1 MAEKLEA
8 FEKRVKT
15 LTDDLDEA
23 KTTIDS
29 LKADV
34 RSLESEMSNMTVSQ
48 EQVTEAVVKKVV
60 EILEGGLG
68 TMSHREMEQE
78 YLYRKKANI
87 TYAQFREYSRWN
99 RIIKKQ
105 RSYRGRFFFTVH
117 GKEYSIR
124 KVNMETKNDATT
136 RLRLLKLMYAQDFPK
151 AEKLQTEEEVDG
163 VVVDSVAKAMKA
175 RLRLVLR
182 LRSTIRAK
190 RFHHFNG
197 RLLYAINW
205 DGAPFN
211 KTGALTNQSVLL
223 ATCLNEGF
231 TTTLESLIFL
241 GVISSSEDS
250 EESKQLCQNIDKKL
264 QEFKKEVEEDGLIIG
279 NLKFNSVEYVL
290 CCDMKASNKLQGAAP
305 HAATFFST
313 THIGLKKDSVGY
325 GVNGRGKTVAS
336 LFKDY
341 NRKSTERSKTW
352 KDGELPVPVTPALV
366 KKLKQ
371 DVNVAMQK
379 GRHGSIEGLTGKRL
393 KKWTD
398 KAKAFAKNKGHA
410 FYLPDFFPETEFVTS
425 TYCALHYKTV
435 KVLDFLDFSCMALM
449 NYDRYCGR
457 LETIGASLS
466 CFIDSLEND
475 ECMKSQ
481 LKTYASDA
489 RLFWLKLDLKRS
501 LCHSGNGL
509 KKLNKLVE
517 KEIKV
522 SRLLGRQANIPL
534 SMLDKMSDLLVKA
547 RETGKFNKR
556 NSVSKKTLQEINKDM
571 DQVVSSLLA
580 MLLAIRNVTYWMGR
594 SGLEIYELDEDATE
608 DDYKTY
614 VEKCNEQLK
623 KSAMELEIIQTS
635 LFPDYVRPYDICATY
650 CMPHISGILAKLGI
664 LHGRA
669 GLLECYESFHKYYSN
684 LSAFK
689 SAKGSAG
696 NRSRTSRNPNASRFE
711 SRNMYKFS
719 TMWLIYGFLPMQPY
733 GLAKEVRSS
742 SGWKFRSR
750 IIPKDTYPFFDKM
763 HSRLGCF

>member
-1 MAEKLEA
+1 VAEKLKA
-8 FEKRVKT
+8 FEAKVKE
-15 LTDDLDEA
+15 LNNDLEDA
-23 KTTIDS
+23 KKNIDS
-29 LKADV
+29 LNA
-34 RSLESEMSNMTVSQ
+34 EMSNMTVSE

-60 EILEGGLG
+60 AVLEDGLG
-68 TMSHREMEQE
+68 TMSHMEMEQE

-87 TYAQFREYSRWN
+87 TFAQFREYSRWN

-105 RSYRGRFFFTVH
+105 RSYQGRFYFTVH

-124 KVNMETKNDATT
+124 KTTVETKNDAKT
-136 RLRLLKLMYAQDFPK
+136 RLRLLQAMYAQDFPK
-151 AEKLQTEEEVDG
+151 AERLQTEEEVDG
-163 VVVDSVAKAMKA
+163 VVVDSAEKAMKA
-175 RLRLVLR
+175 RLRLVLQ
-182 LRSTIRAK
+182 LRSTIKAK

-250 EESKQLCQNIDKKL
+250 EESKQLCRNIDRKL
-264 QEFKKEVEEDGLIIG
+264 QAFKKSVEEDGLMIG
-279 NLKFNSVEYVL
+279 NLKFRSVEYVL

-313 THIGLKKDSVGY
+313 THVGLKKDSVGY
-325 GVNGRGKTVAS
+325 GVNGRAKTEES

-341 NRKSTERSKTW
+341 NRKGAERSKTW
-352 KDGELPVPVTPALV
+352 KEGELPVPLTPALV
-366 KKLKQ
+366 TKLKR
-371 DVNVAMQK
+371 DVTVAMQR
-379 GRHGSIEGLTGKRL
+379 GRHGSVEGLTGKAL
-393 KKWTD
+393 HKWTD

-410 FYLPDFFPETEFVTS
+410 FYLPEFFPETQFVTS

-457 LETIGASLS
+457 LEAIGASLS
-466 CFIDSLEND
+466 CFINSLEND

-481 LKTYASDA
+481 LKTYANDA
-489 RLFWLKLDLKRS
+489 RLFWLKLDLKKT
-501 LCHSGNGL
+501 LCHSGTQL
-509 KKLNKLVE
+509 KRLNKLVD

-534 SMLDKMSDLLVKA
+534 SMLDKMAELLNKA
-547 RETGKFNKR
+547 RETGNYNRR
-556 NSVSKKTLQEINKDM
+556 NSVSKKTEEEVNKDM

-580 MLLAIRNVTYWMGR
+580 MLLAIRNITYWMGR

-608 DDYKTY
+608 EEYKKY
-614 VEKCNEQLK
+614 VEHCNTELK
-623 KSAMELEIIQTS
+623 KAAMEIEIIQSS
-635 LFPDYVRPYDICATY
+635 LFPEYVRPYDVCATY
-650 CMPHISGILAKLGI
+650 SMPHISDILAELGI

-669 GLLECYESFHKYYSN
+669 GLLECYESFHKYYHN
-684 LSAFK
+684 LSAYK
-689 SAKGSAG
+689 SATGSAG
-696 NRSRTSRNPNASRFE
+696 NKSRTSKTPNAPRSE

-742 SGWKFRSR
+742 NGWKFRSR
-750 IIPKDTYPFFDKM
+750 IIPKDRYPFFDKV